1 MLQEADAC
9 ATSFSAVL
17 ALLLPVVKNLIFQE
31 LTAVVDIVA
40 VQDDISLPE
49 EHEVSLISLYPTK
62 QQEYDLNITNT
73 AECLD
78 QLRFFYNHLWW
89 PWDCDDA
96 SEDWPSTHLEARLQ
110 LFYDMQSGAV
120 LHETGQRI
128 RSLLHEAR
136 KIEESMKSAQ
146 SENDSDE
153 VDGNT
158 VLELMKLDTQRE
170 NIKREVEILE
180 NPLLR
185 NVWMKKKREIVQ
197 QERKNRGQPQDVYF
211 VWLGGTVDEFI
222 AALTKARNVIKP
234 ESYVKNLL
242 CHIHKFRNAVILS
255 DSKAAI
261 LSIVSKHTPS
271 SQTAEIT
278 KMLSQLLS
286 LNKRIVFQWIP
297 SHCGILG
304 NENADALAKKGST
317 ATYRPV
323 TKSTY
328 YSVKRFIKSTYL
340 DFNKQNLIT
349 QSQGKKWKSLHQNLQ
364 LIPDLPRKSSVAA
377 FRLATGH
384 DCLAKH
390 LHRIGIYESPN
401 CPLCNSNQEM
411 DSEHLK
417 ICASVASH
425 DNIFEKYWSARG
437 QMTLLSKALLQDA
450 LDQAIAGDAVVLCPG
465 IHSVCST
472 GGLEEGGSIEGF
484 LEPGDTILRPNGAG
498 NVIFDWSADVTLKN
512 LTIDVDG
519 IQMAMSI
526 RHGTVHLQNCRVIG
540 SVENDTGILVLKD
553 GHLDA
558 RDCYF
563 SNFGIGLVI
572 DPGARVSMVN
582 CSIMHCNVG
591 IKAFE
596 DSSIMLQ
603 NCRVSDCLEY
613 GLKIE
618 IPQQN
623 DDKKENQQVGTVALL
638 KRLQQTK
645 FDNTIAREKWNSLH
659 QNPQLIPDLP
669 RKSSVAAFRS
679 ATGHDCLAKHL
690 HRIGIYES
698 PNCPMCNS
706 NQEMDSEH
714 LKICASV
721 AGHDN
726 IFEKHWS
733 AKGQMTLL
741 PNAWH

>member
-1 MLQEADAC
+1 MPPEIIVFEKSFEQRLGEYTDILCARGFLPASGVRDEWYFYIESTMEAAGWQ
-9 ATSFSAVL
+9 AVWKISRQKCEEFKIKFPTL
-17 ALLLPVVKNLIFQE
+17 VFVVVKNVIFQE

-62 QQEYDLNITNT
+62 QQEYDLNITDT

-136 KIEESMKSAQ
+136 KIEESIKNAQ

-170 NIKREVEILE
+170 NIKREVDILE

-234 ESYVKNLL
+234 ESYVK
-242 CHIHKFRNAVILS
+242 
-255 DSKAAI
+255 
-261 LSIVSKHTPS
+261 
-271 SQTAEIT
+271 
-278 KMLSQLLS
+278 
-286 LNKRIVFQWIP
+286 
-297 SHCGILG
+297 
-304 NENADALAKKGST
+304 
-317 ATYRPV
+317 
-323 TKSTY
+323 
-328 YSVKRFIKSTYL
+328 
-340 DFNKQNLIT
+340 
-349 QSQGKKWKSLHQNLQ
+349 
-364 LIPDLPRKSSVAA
+364 
-377 FRLATGH
+377 
-384 DCLAKH
+384 
-390 LHRIGIYESPN
+390 
-401 CPLCNSNQEM
+401 
-411 DSEHLK
+411 
-417 ICASVASH
+417 
-425 DNIFEKYWSARG
+425 
-437 QMTLLSKALLQDA
+437 SKALLQDA

-484 LEPGDTILRPNGAG
+484 LEPADTILRPNGAG

-596 DSSIMLQ
+596 DSSILLQ

-638 KRLQQTK
+638 KRFKEVKLYNTTIEENKKGDVMIEQQK
-645 FDNTIAREKWNSLH
+645 DNILYESCDAEENSPH
-659 QNPQLIPDLP
+659 D
-669 RKSSVAAFRS
+669 VCD
-679 ATGHDCLAKHL
+679 DCLHMSFV
-690 HRIGIYES
+690 ES
-698 PNCPMCNS
+698 
-706 NQEMDSEH
+706 
-714 LKICASV
+714 A
-721 AGHDN
+721 
-726 IFEKHWS
+726 
-733 AKGQMTLL
+733 
-741 PNAWH
+741 

>member
-1 MLQEADAC
+1 MPPEIIVFEKSFEQRLGEYTDILCARGFLPASGVRDEWYFYIESTMEAAGWQ
-9 ATSFSAVL
+9 AVWKISRQKCEEFKIKFPTL
-17 ALLLPVVKNLIFQE
+17 VFVVVKNVIFQE

-62 QQEYDLNITNT
+62 QQEYDLNITDT

-136 KIEESMKSAQ
+136 KIEESIKNAQ

-170 NIKREVEILE
+170 NIKREVDILE

-234 ESYVKNLL
+234 ESYVK
-242 CHIHKFRNAVILS
+242 
-255 DSKAAI
+255 
-261 LSIVSKHTPS
+261 
-271 SQTAEIT
+271 
-278 KMLSQLLS
+278 
-286 LNKRIVFQWIP
+286 
-297 SHCGILG
+297 
-304 NENADALAKKGST
+304 
-317 ATYRPV
+317 
-323 TKSTY
+323 
-328 YSVKRFIKSTYL
+328 
-340 DFNKQNLIT
+340 
-349 QSQGKKWKSLHQNLQ
+349 
-364 LIPDLPRKSSVAA
+364 
-377 FRLATGH
+377 
-384 DCLAKH
+384 
-390 LHRIGIYESPN
+390 
-401 CPLCNSNQEM
+401 
-411 DSEHLK
+411 
-417 ICASVASH
+417 
-425 DNIFEKYWSARG
+425 
-437 QMTLLSKALLQDA
+437 SKALLQDA

-484 LEPGDTILRPNGAG
+484 LEPADTILRPNGAG

-596 DSSIMLQ
+596 DSSILLQ

-638 KRLQQTK
+638 KR
-645 FDNTIAREKWNSLH
+645 
-659 QNPQLIPDLP
+659 
-669 RKSSVAAFRS
+669 
-679 ATGHDCLAKHL
+679 
-690 HRIGIYES
+690 
-698 PNCPMCNS
+698 
-706 NQEMDSEH
+706 
-714 LKICASV
+714 
-721 AGHDN
+721 
-726 IFEKHWS
+726 
-733 AKGQMTLL
+733 
-741 PNAWH
+741 